1 MFTRRILAA
10 GVAGALLIAGAVSAN
25 AADLVPTPVAPPPPP
40 AALPA
45 PAFSLAGAYFGVHG
59 GVTFNDFFG
68 GAGGAGFAKNFGAQ
82 GGYNLI
88 FGPGVLAGVEVRT
101 GLIWFPGGGGP
112 NGPGGIDNGYADLNL
127 HLGFARDRF
136 GVYGIAGIGATA
148 PGVVFYQNLGVG
160 AEFLLSPDVS
170 LFGQVMYSSQVGC
183 IACSL
188 GTVVQLGLNLH

>member
-40 AALPA
+40 PAAMPA
-45 PAFSLAGAYFGVHG
+45 PAFNLAGAYFGIHG
-59 GVTFNDFFG
+59 GVTINDFFRG
-68 GAGGAGFAKNFGAQ
+68 GNAKNFGAQ

-88 FGPGVLAGVEVRT
+88 FGPGVLAGIEVRT
-101 GLIWFPGGGGP
+101 GLIWYPNGGGP

-136 GVYGIAGIGATA
+136 GVYGIAGVGATA
-148 PGVVFYQNLGVG
+148 PNVVFYQNLGVG
-160 AEFLLSPDVS
+160 AEFLLSPDIS

-183 IACSL
+183 FTCSL
-188 GTVVQLGLNLH
+188 GTVLQLGLNLH